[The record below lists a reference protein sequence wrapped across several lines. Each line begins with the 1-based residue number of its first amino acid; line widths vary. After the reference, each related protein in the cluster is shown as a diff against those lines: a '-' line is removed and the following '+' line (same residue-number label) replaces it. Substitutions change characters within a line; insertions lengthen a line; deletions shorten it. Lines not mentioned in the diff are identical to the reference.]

1 MDYESL
7 GKKDKPNVYEGL
19 KNKQGMGLKFKRKQ
33 LFLLKT

>member
-19 KNKQGMGLKFKRKQ
+19 KNKQGIGLKQITIFIK
-33 LFLLKT
+33 LKID